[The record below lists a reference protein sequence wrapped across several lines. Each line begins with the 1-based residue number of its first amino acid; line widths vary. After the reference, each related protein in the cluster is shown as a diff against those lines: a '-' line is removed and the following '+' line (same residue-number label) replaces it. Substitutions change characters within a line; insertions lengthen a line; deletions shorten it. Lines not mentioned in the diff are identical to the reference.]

1 MLLKNVEL
9 SFPEKKQGIYYRY
22 SIFFL
27 RTVNEMNVEMHNYLR
42 VINSKH
48 LKYICIYLYIYS
60 FKEVKYL
67 ISLFSF
73 FIFFCKSNHNIP

>member
-9 SFPEKKQGIYYRY
+9 SLPEINRTFIIGTQF
-22 SIFFL
+22 FFL

-67 ISLFSF
+67 ISLPF
-73 FIFFCKSNHNIP
+73 FLFFCKSNHNIP

>member
-9 SFPEKKQGIYYRY
+9 SFPEINREFIIGTQFCVV
-22 SIFFL
+22 FFQI
-27 RTVNEMNVEMHNYLR
+27 VNEMNVEMRNYLR

-67 ISLFSF
+67 ISLFTF
-73 FIFFCKSNHNIP
+73 FLQIKS